1 MLNIL
6 KITYFTSTIYCPSV
20 RVESNKNLNLR
31 LLQIVIVLFFLN
43 AGGNLAY
50 YMTVNLIGISNS
62 IILKDI
68 RIIIFLF
75 SLFLVNYIILF
86 YKNIKYIK
94 VLNPFY
100 LIIIFGFLSSIW
112 SSDKS
117 TTTFVRTLTFLL
129 PLLYTLQTIR
139 ILYSYFNLF
148 NLKKI
153 IWFGFYIL
161 YVSPLIIYLIFEK
174 RFESTYLSLYVQYF
188 KHNQY
193 GWASILYLLLTIDIF
208 RNYKNNRFFILFNA
222 ILLPVAFFVLFTC
235 GNRSTWLS
243 TGISIIIFIFLINSN
258 YSLLKKGFITLLITI
273 CFCAINLKPESSL
286 NIAKERTIIQ
296 LSNGMEASLRFKYAS
311 IGFNNFI
318 QTPLLCLLGNGLFNY
333 LGLDGIKSY
342 GYHNSY
348 YEILFGYGIL
358 IFVIFV
364 RSMVMLPLKNYL
376 KYYAKNSILVAPL
389 IIIPF
394 FESNITGGQ
403 FLFYP
408 WFSIMI
414 FYSLPLNPNNHE
426 TNHPIL

>member
-1 MLNIL
+1 MLL
-6 KITYFTSTIYCPSV
+6 KYYSSV
-20 RVESNKNLNLR
+20 AVESTKNLNTR
-31 LLQIVIVLFFLN
+31 LLQIVIVLFFIN

-50 YMTVNLIGISNS
+50 YMTVNLFSLSNS

-68 RIIIFLF
+68 RVIIFLF
-75 SLFLVNYIILF
+75 SLIFVNYIILF
-86 YKNIKYIK
+86 YKNIQYIK

-100 LIIIFGFLSSIW
+100 LIIIFGFLSNIW
-112 SSDKS
+112 SPDK
-117 TTTFVRTLTFLL
+117 TVITFVKTLTFLL
-129 PLLYTLQTIR
+129 PLLYILQTIR
-139 ILYSYFNLF
+139 ILHSNFNLF

-153 IWFGFYIL
+153 LWLGFYIV

-193 GWASILYLLLTIDIF
+193 GWASILYLLLTFDIYK
-208 RNYKNNRFFILFNA
+208 NYKNNRFFILINA
-222 ILLPVAFFVLFTC
+222 ILVPVAFFVLFTC

-243 TGISIIIFIFLINSN
+243 SGISIIIFLFLIKNN
-258 YSLLKKGFITLLITI
+258 YSLLKKGFISLFLII
-273 CFCAINLKPESSL
+273 CFFALNLNPESSL
-286 NIAKERTIIQ
+286 NIAKERTLIQ
-296 LSNGMEASLRFKYAS
+296 LSNGMEASLRFKFAS
-311 IGFNNFI
+311 IGFYNFN
-318 QTPLLCLLGNGLFNY
+318 QTPYKCLFGNGLFNY
-333 LGLDGIKSY
+333 LGLDGIGSH

-348 YEILFGYGIL
+348 YEILFGFGIL

-364 RSMVMLPLKNYL
+364 RSMVILPLKNYL
-376 KYYAKNSILVAPL
+376 KYYAKNSILLAPL

-403 FLFYP
+403 FIFYP

-414 FYSLPLNPNNHE
+414 FYSLPVNSINNE